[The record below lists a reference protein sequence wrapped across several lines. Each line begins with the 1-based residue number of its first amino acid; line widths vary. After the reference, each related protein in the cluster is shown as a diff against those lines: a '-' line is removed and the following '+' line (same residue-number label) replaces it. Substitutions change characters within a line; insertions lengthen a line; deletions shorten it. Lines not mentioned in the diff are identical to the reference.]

1 MGNASCS
8 VPLLLSLL
16 YSVFASLFLSL
27 FVVLALFHSMTSFVM
42 VLIKFWQ
49 LVHCILQYPMCK
61 VHTFP
66 SFHQT

>member
-1 MGNASCS
+1 MLLALCLSSC
-8 VPLLLSLL
+8 PCCTLSLPL
-16 YSVFASLFLSL
+16 SLSL
-27 FVVLALFHSMTSFVM
+27 FVVLPLFHSMTSFVM
-42 VLIKFWQ
+42 VLVKFWQ